1 MDSVSVLIPA
11 LLRPLVEGRSEVV
24 LPLETPMTVGGVL
37 DRLSEGRPLLNRKI
51 RDETG
56 ALRRF
61 VNIYVEGED
70 VRRLELLDTQVEP
83 GDTVM
88 VIQSVA
94 GG

>member
-1 MDSVSVLIPA
+1 MDSVSVLIPT

-24 LPLETPMTVGGVL
+24 LPAEAPMTVGDLL
-37 DRLSEGRPLLNRKI
+37 DRLSEGRPLLERRI

-56 ALRRF
+56 TLRRF

-70 VRRLELLDTQVEP
+70 VRRLELLDTPVEP

>member
-1 MDSVSVLIPA
+1 MDSVSVLIPT

-24 LPLETPMTVGGVL
+24 LPAEVPMTVGGVL
-37 DRLSEGRPLLNRKI
+37 DRLSEGRPLLHRKI

-70 VRRLELLDTQVEP
+70 VRRLELLDTPVEP